1 MQDIIQIHGQIH
13 RNLREHKKIELL
25 LAYADYEDNQ
35 IQICDLDE
43 KMKVFTKQVE
53 NYDAEIST
61 QKQFLQTERENL
73 VGIQTEIVTNGN
85 GHLISSLEKDISNLK
100 NNKGQYNRTLEI

>member
-1 MQDIIQIHGQIH
+1 M
-13 RNLREHKKIELL
+13 N
-25 LAYADYEDNQ
+25 
-35 IQICDLDE
+35 
-43 KMKVFTKQVE
+43 VFTKQVE

-73 VGIQTEIVTNGN
+73 VGIQTEIATNGN

-100 NNKGQYNRTLEI
+100 NNKGQYNHILEI

>member
-1 MQDIIQIHGQIH
+1 M
-13 RNLREHKKIELL
+13 L

-43 KMKVFTKQVE
+43 KVNVLTKQVE

-73 VGIQTEIVTNGN
+73 VGIQTGIVTNGN

>member
-1 MQDIIQIHGQIH
+1 MS
-13 RNLREHKKIELL
+13 NLKTMVKKLSL
-25 LAYADYEDNQ
+25 F
-35 IQICDLDE
+35 E
-43 KMKVFTKQVE
+43 KLTKQVE

>member
-1 MQDIIQIHGQIH
+1 M
-13 RNLREHKKIELL
+13 L

-73 VGIQTEIVTNGN
+73 VGIQTGIVTNGN